1 MYLGFYKSHVSKMI
15 AEVIGVN
22 ETLITPLVK
31 SVESSKDKECQLC
44 LAINKLKRFNIDTL
58 DISNLKTDEFIN
70 KWDIKTYKQ
79 HSYLNITLN
88 PVSLC
93 RNVLLG
99 VYQLGEKYGSN
110 KLLHNQKIVVEYSS
124 PNIAKPFH
132 AGHLRSTIIGN
143 FINNLYKFEGAD
155 TVSINYLGDW
165 GKQYGL
171 LAIGYEKYGS
181 SEKLQTQPIK
191 HLFDIYVQIN
201 EDAGT
206 SSAKK
211 DKKTKYKQ
219 VDTTNSILTQQDNI
233 IQGQARA
240 HFLKMEQG
248 DQHSL
253 ELWNKF
259 RDLSII
265 EYKKIYNRL
274 GVAFDVYSG
283 ESQQNESMK
292 RALQLIKDKGLITIG
307 DNGEQLIDLTQWNLG
322 KVLLTKKDGGT
333 LYITR
338 DIGAAISRYEQYK
351 FNKMV
356 YVVASAQDLHFKQL
370 FKILELI
377 GCQWTHTCQHVNFG
391 LVNGMSTRNGTV
403 VFLEDILNQAQHIM
417 LHKMNTDSN
426 KLEHIIHPETVA
438 DNIGISSIIIGDLS
452 AKRIKNYEFSWDRV
466 TSFEGYTGPYLQ
478 YNHARLC
485 NILDMNRHITLSEN
499 INYSLLHESEA
510 INLVCHIAQFN
521 DIISQCLHTLEPNTL
536 VTYLFELSNLISLSH
551 QKLWVK
557 NQPND
562 IAQARL
568 LLFYCAKCVLSTG
581 LRILGLHPIEKM

>member
-1 MYLGFYKSHVSKMI
+1 MIINKEMYLGVYKSHVSNKI
-15 AEVIGVN
+15 AKVIGVKD
-22 ETLITPLVK
+22 TLITPLI
-31 SVESSKDKECQLC
+31 ELSKDKEYQLC
-44 LAINKLKRFNIDTL
+44 LAINKLKRFGIESL
-58 DISNLKTDEFIN
+58 DISNFEPDEYI
-70 KWDIKTYKQ
+70 KQWDMKTYKQ
-79 HSYLNITLN
+79 HVYINI
-88 PVSLC
+88 SLKYEYVC
-93 RNVLLG
+93 RNVLTG
-99 VYQLGEKYGSN
+99 IYQLGQKYGSN
-110 KLLHNQKIVVEYSS
+110 GLLNGQKIIVEYSS

-181 SEKLQTQPIK
+181 SEELQKQPIK

-201 EDAGT
+201 EDADI

-219 VDTTNSILTQQDNI
+219 VDTTTQGDNI
-233 IQGQARA
+233 IQNQARSY
-240 HFLKMEQG
+240 FLKMEQG
-248 DQHSL
+248 DPDAL
-253 ELWNKF
+253 DLWNKF
-259 RDLSII
+259 RNLSII
-265 EYKKIYNRL
+265 EYQKIYNRL
-274 GVAFDVYSG
+274 GVTFDVYSG

-351 FNKMV
+351 FDKMI

-377 GCQWTHTCQHVNFG
+377 GCEWTHTCQHVNFG

-426 KLEHIIHPETVA
+426 KLDHIVHPEIVA
-438 DNIGISSIIIGDLS
+438 DHIGLSSIIIGDLS

-485 NILDMNRHITLSEN
+485 NILDMNTHVTLSDD
-499 INYSLLHESEA
+499 IDYTLLHESEA
-510 INLVCHIAQFN
+510 INLVCHLSQFN
-521 DIISQCLHTLEPNTL
+521 DVISQCVQTLEPNTL
-536 VTYLFELSNLISLSH
+536 VTYLFELSNFISLSH

-557 NQPND
+557 NQPIH

-568 LLFYCAKCVLSTG
+568 LLFFCAKSVLSTG
-581 LRILGLHPIEKM
+581 LRILGLHPVEKM